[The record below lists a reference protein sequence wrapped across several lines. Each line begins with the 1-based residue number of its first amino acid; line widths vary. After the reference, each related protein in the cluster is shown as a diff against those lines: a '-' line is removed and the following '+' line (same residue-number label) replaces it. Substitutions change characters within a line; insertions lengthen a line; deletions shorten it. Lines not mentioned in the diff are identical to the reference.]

1 MSSLRPNPKK
11 KKKFK
16 CVRTKEVKK
25 ERMKHTIDINIPFV
39 VPERFEKVKK
49 DTFGF
54 IVLDNKG
61 YIIGAIFSKA
71 LLF

>member
-1 MSSLRPNPKK
+1 MNKRSKK
-11 KKKFK
+11 
-16 CVRTKEVKK
+16 RQ
-25 ERMKHTIDINIPFV
+25 RMKHTIDINIPFV